1 MICIEM
7 DANAKLG
14 GAIVTG
20 DQKEQSKNG
29 KLLEKVVTENDL
41 VVVNAQDLCKGVIT
55 RYHKTVNCQEE
66 SVLDDFIV
74 YRRFYNLVKSM
85 RVDEERVYSL
95 TKYIGRTGS
104 IKNSNH
110 NTLIME

>member
-20 DQKEQSKNG
+20 DQKEQSK
-29 KLLEKVVTENDL
+29 KVVTENDL
-41 VVVNAQDLCKGVIT
+41 VVVKAQDLCKGVIT